1 MRKLLDNERARLMEY
16 VSVEPEIN
24 LFIIGDVERFGL
36 ESENVEVFVHEVL
49 GQWDFIL
56 LRYMDSFLIYSPSED
71 YDAQSAAEFLH
82 QQGADLNVISG
93 KSELISRLLP
103 HFPGWHGQETYMARL
118 NRVQFLPELPKN
130 TELRRMTA
138 DDAAAIISLNIQI
151 DEFRDSLIGRKEQA
165 IEELRFKLMNGAGRN
180 WGAFCD
186 GALVSTVASAADN
199 SISSMLVGVATLPFA
214 RKKGLASAL
223 VANLC
228 AELLREGKQ
237 FVCLFY
243 DNPAAGSIYRKVG
256 FQEVGGY
263 TMMKKD
269 H

>member
-1 MRKLLDNERARLMEY
+1 MRKLLDNERAKLMEY
-16 VSVEPEIN
+16 VSIEPEMN
-24 LFIIGDVERFGL
+24 LFIIGDVEHFGL
-36 ESENVEVFVHEVL
+36 ESENVEVFVHEVQ

-56 LRYMDSFLIYSPSED
+56 LRYMENFLIYSPSEN
-71 YDAQSAAEFLH
+71 YDAQAAAEFLH
-82 QQGADLNVISG
+82 QQGAGLNIISG
-93 KSELISRLLP
+93 KSDLVSRLLP
-103 HFPGWHGQETYMARL
+103 YFPGWHGQETFMARL
-118 NRVQFLPELPKN
+118 NRVQFLPELPEN

-138 DDAAAIISLNIQI
+138 DDATDIVSLNGQI
-151 DEFRDSLIGRKEQA
+151 EEFRDSVIGREKQA
-165 IEELRFKLMNGAGRN
+165 IEELRFKLMNQAGRN

-186 GALVSTVASAADN
+186 GELVSTVATAADN

-228 AELLREGKQ
+228 AELLQEGKQ

-263 TMMKKD
+263 TMMKRD